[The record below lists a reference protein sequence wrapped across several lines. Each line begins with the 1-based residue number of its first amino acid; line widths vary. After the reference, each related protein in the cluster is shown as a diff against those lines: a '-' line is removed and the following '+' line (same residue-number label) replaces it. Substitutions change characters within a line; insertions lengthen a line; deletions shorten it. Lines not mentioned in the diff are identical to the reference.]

1 LGQFGNAFI
10 FLGNENF
17 ISKDMKK
24 QNVYLVGPMGA
35 GKTSIG
41 QKLSQKLGL
50 QFYDS
55 DQIIEKRTGATIPW
69 IYDIEGEEGF
79 QQREMKVIAE
89 FTQLQGILLAT
100 GGGTVDVEAN
110 RISLGQNGIIIYLKT
125 SLDDQIERI
134 KYSKKRPITAEEEA
148 RREMLKNLR
157 KQREPFYEELADIV
171 YDTDGKSL
179 PKVVNELL
187 QKLQCLNL

>member
-1 LGQFGNAFI
+1 
-10 FLGNENF
+10 
-17 ISKDMKK
+17 MKK
-24 QNVYLVGPMGA
+24 ENVYLVGPMGA

-79 QQREMKVIAE
+79 QQREVKVIAE
-89 FTQLQGILLAT
+89 FTKLQGILLAT

-110 RISLGQNGIIIYLKT
+110 RIYLRQNGIIIYLKT

-171 YDTDGKSL
+171 CDTDGKSL

-187 QKLQCLNL
+187 QKLHSK